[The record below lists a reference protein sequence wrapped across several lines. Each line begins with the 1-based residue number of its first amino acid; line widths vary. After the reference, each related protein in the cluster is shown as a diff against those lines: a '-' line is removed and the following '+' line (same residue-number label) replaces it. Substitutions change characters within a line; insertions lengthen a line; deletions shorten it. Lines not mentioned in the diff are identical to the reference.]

1 MRAPIVIAAVLAMAG
16 CAAPSDKP
24 AKKYLFN
31 TERCAS
37 AGPRESQEYKDCETR
52 LGAEDTRRLNNLR
65 NE

>member
-1 MRAPIVIAAVLAMAG
+1 MRPLTVIAAVLVMAG

-37 AGPRESQEYKDCETR
+37 AGPKESQEYKDCETR
-52 LGAEDTRRLNNLR
+52 LGVEDARRLNNLR